1 MNRRLN
7 DEGFQHH
14 MRPIPVERG
23 WAKQYKCLTVNRN
36 DQQQIGFIY
45 AYSLREAIETLNKMQ
60 NVSRI
65 LAIKEED

>member
-23 WAKQYKCLTVNRN
+23 WAKQYKCYTVN
-36 DQQQIGFIY
+36 DKGKHEVSFIY
-45 AYSLREAIETLNKMQ
+45 AYNYKEAVETLLKMQ
-60 NVSRI
+60 NVSII
-65 LAIKEED
+65 LGVKEEK